1 MNIKSQILDAIDDIN
16 IITAECEYNTICE
29 MYNSYDKASMIL
41 EYYEG
46 DNVDAFNVFDDT
58 DNFYQESGVSDKMKK
73 SGAKYNTFMKIITF
87 IPRLI
92 KALFETIS
100 EKLKKTKPSK
110 ELQQA
115 PKEVKEKLTT
125 AFDKKKDKKKRIATV
140 ASLILG
146 AGAVGV
152 ATKVGVHKLR
162 ERSFNNGIDRIEDAC
177 KQLSKEYKDTIG
189 IDMVYLDDIVDYLG
203 EAENKIKKI
212 YSLCDIIDDD
222 TRKFK
227 ERKRAIQEV
236 IALLNELKK
245 DVMKIE
251 HAPKDKKEK
260 VVKEINN
267 LGNKLTEL
275 SDASDED
282 ALNEAINSS
291 VTDTSSTSMS
301 KNNREETQEPT
312 HEKVKEKVEKI
323 AENIVDKVDAVLED
337 INKRYKALVNK
348 LYSHDAMQLPSE
360 EYQSVDVKFNDK
372 KDGVACIVDKSA
384 VGSISCV
391 CMHKSLFY
399 IYQLFFTLTRTYGDD
414 VNKIDKEINE
424 LFEKFKNDK
433 KGSYHYNKFAY
444 YSGNVDYDINAI
456 EKDTKDIQRSVNKF
470 NQRSDKDKELLM
482 AKQSVQNAI
491 KTLND
496 EVKFYRD
503 IFYEF
508 LSLSYEFTKLIDDT
522 YSSLSVK
529 ASDQYKFD
537 ENAER
542 FSKINTDISLS

>member
-1 MNIKSQILDAIDDIN
+1 MKGKIIMNIKSQILDAIDDIN
-16 IITAECEYNTICE
+16 IITAECEYSTICE
-29 MYNSYDKASMIL
+29 MYNSYDKASLIL

-58 DNFYQESGVSDKMKK
+58 DNFYQESSVSDKMKA
-73 SGAKYNTFMKIITF
+73 SGKKYNTFMKIITF

-92 KALFETIS
+92 KALFQTIS
-100 EKLKKTKPSK
+100 EKFKKIKPSK
-110 ELQQA
+110 ELQKA

-152 ATKVGVHKLR
+152 ATKVGSRKLS
-162 ERSFNNGIDRIEDAC
+162 ERNYKKSLGRLVNASDQFFKELEDRNM
-177 KQLSKEYKDTIG
+177 S
-189 IDMVYLDDIVDYLG
+189 LDDLADYREDFKDKVEKSRDL
-203 EAENKIKKI
+203 
-212 YSLCDIIDDD
+212 LDIIFDK

-227 ERKRAIQEV
+227 ERKRAIREDLV
-236 IALLNELKK
+236 LLDEMKK

-251 HAPKDKKEK
+251 AVPKDNKEN
-260 VVKEINN
+260 VVKGINE
-267 LGNKLTEL
+267 LEEELTKV
-275 SDASDED
+275 SNVSDED
-282 ALNEAINSS
+282 ALNEVIDDSS
-291 VTDTSSTSMS
+291 VTDTSSTDQ
-301 KNNREETQEPT
+301 NNQE
-312 HEKVKEKVEKI
+312 VEKK
-323 AENIVDKVDAVLED
+323 AERIVDIIDSKLED
-337 INKRYKALVNK
+337 INKRYKNLVNK

-391 CMHKSLFY
+391 GMHKSLFY

-537 ENAER
+537 ENAEK

>member
-1 MNIKSQILDAIDDIN
+1 
-16 IITAECEYNTICE
+16 
-29 MYNSYDKASMIL
+29 
-41 EYYEG
+41 
-46 DNVDAFNVFDDT
+46 
-58 DNFYQESGVSDKMKK
+58 
-73 SGAKYNTFMKIITF
+73 
-87 IPRLI
+87 
-92 KALFETIS
+92 
-100 EKLKKTKPSK
+100 
-110 ELQQA
+110 
-115 PKEVKEKLTT
+115 
-125 AFDKKKDKKKRIATV
+125 
-140 ASLILG
+140 
-146 AGAVGV
+146 
-152 ATKVGVHKLR
+152 
-162 ERSFNNGIDRIEDAC
+162 
-177 KQLSKEYKDTIG
+177 
-189 IDMVYLDDIVDYLG
+189 
-203 EAENKIKKI
+203 
-212 YSLCDIIDDD
+212 
-222 TRKFK
+222 
-227 ERKRAIQEV
+227 
-236 IALLNELKK
+236 
-245 DVMKIE
+245 MKIE
-251 HAPKDKKEK
+251 HAPKDKKEN
-260 VVKEINN
+260 VVKEINK
-267 LGNKLTEL
+267 LGDELTKV
-275 SDASDED
+275 SNVSDED
-282 ALNEAINSS
+282 ALNEVIDDSS
-291 VTDTSSTSMS
+291 VTDTSSTDQ
-301 KNNREETQEPT
+301 NNQE
-312 HEKVKEKVEKI
+312 VEKK
-323 AENIVDKVDAVLED
+323 AERIVDIIDSKLED

-391 CMHKSLFY
+391 GMHKSLFY

>member
-1 MNIKSQILDAIDDIN
+1 MNIKNQILDAIDDIN
-16 IITAECEYNTICE
+16 LITSECEYNTICE
-29 MYNSYDKASMIL
+29 MYNSYDKASLIL

-58 DNFYQESGVSDKMKK
+58 DNFYQESSVSDKMKK

-87 IPRLI
+87 IPRLV
-92 KALFETIS
+92 KALLQTIS
-100 EKLKKTKPSK
+100 EKFKKIKPSK
-110 ELQQA
+110 ELQKA

-125 AFDKKKDKKKRIATV
+125 VFDKKKDKKKRIATV

-152 ATKVGVHKLR
+152 ATKVGVDKLSERYLQNLVDRLGDAVKQFFKELEGRNMSLDDLADYR
-162 ERSFNNGIDRIEDAC
+162 EDLKDKVEKIRSCFGIIYDIDR
-177 KQLSKEYKDTIG
+177 EY
-189 IDMVYLDDIVDYLG
+189 
-203 EAENKIKKI
+203 E
-212 YSLCDIIDDD
+212 
-222 TRKFK
+222 FK
-227 ERKRAIQEV
+227 EIKRAVRDAIT
-236 IALLNELKK
+236 LLNELKK

-251 HAPKDKKEK
+251 AVPKDKKEN
-260 VVKEINN
+260 VVKEINK
-267 LGNKLTEL
+267 LGDELTKL
-275 SDASDED
+275 SNASDENK
-282 ALNEAINSS
+282 LNEAIDASPTNQNTQEK
-291 VTDTSSTSMS
+291 V
-301 KNNREETQEPT
+301 QEPT
-312 HEKVKEKVEKI
+312 PEEVEKK
-323 AENIVDKVDAVLED
+323 AERVVDIIDSKLED

-444 YSGNVDYDINAI
+444 HSGDVDYNINAI
-456 EKDTKDIQRSVNKF
+456 EKATKDIQRSVNKF

-522 YSSLSVK
+522 YSRLSVK